1 MIKKREYEF
10 IGKNVILICD
20 DVFPLYLISGEKN
33 CLIDCAVTAKSEEL
47 YGKINKLLKQTE
59 NLRSRE
65 INMVCLTHSH
75 YDHTGM
81 GSYLQNFYDFTVY
94 GSLVTVNLLK
104 KKKVVD
110 FINHLNQVFKK
121 ELKDTSDIQF
131 TGLRNLQP
139 LKEGDR
145 LEVDKDNYV
154 EILETPGHTR
164 CSLSYLLMP
173 DRILF
178 PGDSVGIMEK
188 DQSINP
194 LFLSN
199 YGRYMDSLHKI
210 RKIEAE
216 YLCFAHNR
224 YLKGKD
230 KIKNF
235 MDRTLARTELF
246 KNTILKHLNNLENKE
261 EIAEKIYREEY
272 PVPTIMGPRE
282 TLLINISAMINVIE
296 REFLG

>member
-1 MIKKREYEF
+1 
-10 IGKNVILICD
+10 
-20 DVFPLYLISGEKN
+20 
-33 CLIDCAVTAKSEEL
+33 
-47 YGKINKLLKQTE
+47 
-59 NLRSRE
+59 
-65 INMVCLTHSH
+65 
-75 YDHTGM
+75 
-81 GSYLQNFYDFTVY
+81 
-94 GSLVTVNLLK
+94 
-104 KKKVVD
+104 
-110 FINHLNQVFKK
+110 
-121 ELKDTSDIQF
+121 
-131 TGLRNLQP
+131 
-139 LKEGDR
+139 
-145 LEVDKDNYV
+145 
-154 EILETPGHTR
+154 
-164 CSLSYLLMP
+164 
-173 DRILF
+173 
-178 PGDSVGIMEK
+178 MEK